1 MQEITRTRKIMT
13 KNKLFIPAFSII
25 LTFLLFIFQFYSLQS
40 PEVIPAS
47 APDDEF
53 SGARAYQILENLLS
67 ENKPHP
73 VGSKLNK
80 EVKKRITSELNKL
93 GVSFEEQRTWA
104 CGSRFNNCAPVEN
117 IIATIPGS
125 DKDSVIALM
134 AHYDSVEMAPGAGDD
149 GAAVAAILETTR
161 ALLLDAPFKNSIMLI
176 FTDGEEAGLLG
187 AEAFFKQHPLA
198 KTIDLLLNFEGSG
211 TKGGSMIL
219 RTTEANELLINA
231 YSESSG
237 SPYGFSFVKE
247 IFKRMPNDTDF
258 SVVMRAGVDGMDFA
272 FAGERN
278 HYHSPN
284 DNLENID
291 LGTIQHH
298 GENMLPLTRTLA
310 DMDIDELGNNVVY
323 GGTIYGIWS
332 HWASSNSYFLILLSL
347 FLIGLGSFKLKP
359 SIKGISLGFLF
370 SPAILLSTILFG
382 FLGFK
387 FVELITGTVI
397 SWPGI
402 DLPYRLLLISSTSL
416 GALIAINLIN
426 RFVNQTDQ
434 VTGVWI
440 FWWVLSFLC
449 VLFLPDAANLLII
462 PTLMAGVFLSVAGF
476 IKPDLKAFALL
487 GTLVFAVPS
496 TLGLIYSL
504 EQSQGYRLILVV
516 LPLIGLYAIALSPL
530 LHGINLK
537 KGMVVSLVGIIVSLS
552 IVAYKPLYTEWRP
565 QHVNINYIENLDSG
579 TATYNLQS
587 QNPISENLKSSLDFQ
602 QSRKALLPY
611 TNRTSSNWAETLP
624 TNWQKP
630 DFKILNESI
639 KNNQREIEIEIRSLR
654 AADKLLLA
662 VPANSQL
669 RKFKLN
675 EIEYEAVLSRYFSD
689 DFFAIRLVGV
699 YEKPI
704 VLTLTFDSS
713 ALITGAYL
721 ADIST
726 ELPANAEKILK
737 NRTKLSVPS
746 GHGGDT
752 ATLFRSISF

>member
-1 MQEITRTRKIMT
+1 MTR
-13 KNKLFIPAFSII
+13 NKLFIPGLSLL
-25 LTFLLFIFQFYSLQS
+25 LTLLLFVFQFYSLQS
-40 PEVIPAS
+40 PEVKPTS
-47 APDDEF
+47 APEDEF
-53 SGARAYQILENLLS
+53 SGVRAYQILETLLS

-80 EVKKRITSELNKL
+80 EVKKRIIFELNEL
-93 GVSFEEQRTWA
+93 GISFEEQRTWA

-125 DKDSVIALM
+125 NKDSVIALM

-161 ALLLDAPFKNSIMLI
+161 ALVLDAPFKNSVMLI

-187 AEAFFKQHPLA
+187 AEAFFRQHPLA

-219 RTTEANELLINA
+219 RTTEANELLIKA
-231 YSESSG
+231 YSESSK

-310 DMDIDELGNNVVY
+310 DMDIDELGSNVVY
-323 GGTIYGIWS
+323 GGSIYGMWS
-332 HWASSNSYFLILLSL
+332 HWASSNSYFLILLSIL
-347 FLIGLGSFKLKP
+347 LISLGVFKLKP
-359 SIKGISLGFLF
+359 SIKGASLGFFF
-370 SPAILLSTILFG
+370 SPVILASTVLFG
-382 FLGFK
+382 FFGFK
-387 FVELITGTVI
+387 LVDLISGTVI

-402 DLPYRLLLISSTSL
+402 DLPYRLLLLSSTSL
-416 GALIAINLIN
+416 GALIVINLIN
-426 RFVNQTDQ
+426 RLVNQNDQ
-434 VTGVWI
+434 IIGVWI
-440 FWWVLSFLC
+440 FWWALSFICL
-449 VLFLPDAANLLII
+449 VLLPDAANLLII
-462 PTLMAGVFLSVAGF
+462 PTLMAGIFLSIAAFVRT
-476 IKPDLKAFALL
+476 DLKPFAFL

-504 EQSQGYRLILVV
+504 EQSQGYRLIVAV

-530 LHGINLK
+530 LHGVNLK
-537 KGMVVSLVGIIVSLS
+537 KGMIVSLTGIIVSLS

-587 QNPISENLKSSLDFQ
+587 QNPISENLKSSMDFQ
-602 QSRKALLPY
+602 GSRKALLPY
-611 TNRTSSNWAETLP
+611 TNRTSNNWAETIP

-639 KNNQREIEIEIRSLR
+639 ENNQREIEIEIRSLR
-654 AADKLLLA
+654 SADKLLLA
-662 VPANSQL
+662 VPADSQL

-675 EIEYEAVLSRYFSD
+675 GIEYEAVLSRYFSD
-689 DFFAIRLVGV
+689 DFFAIRLAGV

-704 VLTLTFDSS
+704 VLTLTFNSS
-713 ALITGAYL
+713 APITGAYL

>member
-258 SVVMRAGVDGMDFA
+258 ALLCEQALMA
-272 FAGERN
+272 
-278 HYHSPN
+278 
-284 DNLENID
+284 
-291 LGTIQHH
+291 
-298 GENMLPLTRTLA
+298 
-310 DMDIDELGNNVVY
+310 
-323 GGTIYGIWS
+323 W
-332 HWASSNSYFLILLSL
+332 ILLL
-347 FLIGLGSFKLKP
+347 QVR
-359 SIKGISLGFLF
+359 GI
-370 SPAILLSTILFG
+370 T
-382 FLGFK
+382 
-387 FVELITGTVI
+387 TT
-397 SWPGI
+397 
-402 DLPYRLLLISSTSL
+402 
-416 GALIAINLIN
+416 
-426 RFVNQTDQ
+426 
-434 VTGVWI
+434 
-440 FWWVLSFLC
+440 
-449 VLFLPDAANLLII
+449 
-462 PTLMAGVFLSVAGF
+462 
-476 IKPDLKAFALL
+476 
-487 GTLVFAVPS
+487 
-496 TLGLIYSL
+496 
-504 EQSQGYRLILVV
+504 
-516 LPLIGLYAIALSPL
+516 
-530 LHGINLK
+530 
-537 KGMVVSLVGIIVSLS
+537 
-552 IVAYKPLYTEWRP
+552 RP
-565 QHVNINYIENLDSG
+565 M
-579 TATYNLQS
+579 TT
-587 QNPISENLKSSLDFQ
+587 
-602 QSRKALLPY
+602 
-611 TNRTSSNWAETLP
+611 
-624 TNWQKP
+624 
-630 DFKILNESI
+630 
-639 KNNQREIEIEIRSLR
+639 
-654 AADKLLLA
+654 
-662 VPANSQL
+662 
-669 RKFKLN
+669 
-675 EIEYEAVLSRYFSD
+675 
-689 DFFAIRLVGV
+689 
-699 YEKPI
+699 
-704 VLTLTFDSS
+704 
-713 ALITGAYL
+713 
-721 ADIST
+721 
-726 ELPANAEKILK
+726 
-737 NRTKLSVPS
+737 
-746 GHGGDT
+746 
-752 ATLFRSISF
+752 